1 MVLKP
6 HNDKK
11 AKKMNNDD
19 VEKLELERQV
29 AELKAIIQSKDNQ
42 VESKN
47 RHIKRLE
54 NTISNLKRQIN
65 GTNQTN

>member
-1 MVLKP
+1 
-6 HNDKK
+6 
-11 AKKMNNDD
+11 MNNDD

-54 NTISNLKRQIN
+54 NTISNMNRQIN
-65 GTNQTN
+65 GTNQTNQGDQEQIDR

>member
-1 MVLKP
+1 MI
-6 HNDKK
+6 
-11 AKKMNNDD
+11 NDD

>member
-1 MVLKP
+1 
-6 HNDKK
+6 
-11 AKKMNNDD
+11 MNNDD

>member
-1 MVLKP
+1 
-6 HNDKK
+6 
-11 AKKMNNDD
+11 MNNDD

-54 NTISNLKRQIN
+54 NIISNLKRQIN

>member
-1 MVLKP
+1 
-6 HNDKK
+6 
-11 AKKMNNDD
+11 MNNDD

-47 RHIKRLE
+47 RHIKGLE

>member
-1 MVLKP
+1 
-6 HNDKK
+6 
-11 AKKMNNDD
+11 MNNDD
-19 VEKLELERQV
+19 VEKLELERQI

>member
-1 MVLKP
+1 
-6 HNDKK
+6 
-11 AKKMNNDD
+11 MNNDD

-42 VESKN
+42 VESKS

>member
-1 MVLKP
+1 
-6 HNDKK
+6 
-11 AKKMNNDD
+11 MNNDD

-54 NTISNLKRQIN
+54 NAISNLKRQIN

>member
-1 MVLKP
+1 
-6 HNDKK
+6 
-11 AKKMNNDD
+11 MNNDD
-19 VEKLELERQV
+19 VEKLELERQI

-54 NTISNLKRQIN
+54 NIISNLKRQIH